1 MPSWEE
7 DPIVKFAEKIIG
19 WTNVEAVETEE
30 GPKYIGDLQ
39 TVNGRQR
46 LEIPDYYENGTAL
59 WAASEYIRSKGI
71 VLEYIQA
78 LSALTEVTDFAN
90 PDDAFKLVFAD
101 PRFKVLAAVRAF
113 DQSQKESLH

>member
-7 DPIVKFAEKIIG
+7 DPIVKFAQKIMG
-19 WTNVEAVETEE
+19 WTNIEAVETEE

-39 TVNGRQR
+39 TVNGIQR
-46 LEIPDYYENGTAL
+46 LAIPDYYENGTAL

-71 VLEYIQA
+71 VFEYIQA
-78 LSALTEVTDFAN
+78 LSVLTEVNDLTN

-101 PRFKVLAAVRAF
+101 PRLKVLAAVRAI
-113 DQSQKESLH
+113 DQNQKESFH